1 MHGIVFNELKR
12 YADTKHGAGTWKALL
27 AKAGLDGKEYNPLSH
42 YPDQEIAALVSA
54 ASAATRTPSAL
65 VLEDFGEFIAP
76 SLLTMYAN
84 LILPRWKTIDLIDET
99 EGTIHAVVRQR
110 VKDAAP
116 PKLATKRVSP
126 EEVILTYDSPRRMC
140 SLAKGIARGL
150 AKHFKETISIDEKQ
164 CMHHG
169 AASCIIHFR
178 KTG

>member
-12 YADTKHGAGTWKALL
+12 YAETKHGAGTWKALL
-27 AKAGLDGKEYNPLSH
+27 TKAGLEGKEYNPLSH
-42 YPDQEIAALVSA
+42 YPDQDIAALVSA

-110 VKDAAP
+110 VKNAAP

-150 AKHFKETISIDEKQ
+150 AKHFKETVSIDEKQ

-178 KTG
+178 KTA